1 MKTDFDV
8 LLDIKHSIILVCVV
22 AFIKLQIWEDAIH
35 GAVTALSGAITSWLI
50 FLVRKTFKKH
60 RTNKTNSEAENDE

>member
-1 MKTDFDV
+1 MKPDFDV

-50 FLVRKTFKKH
+50 FLVRKRFKKY
-60 RTNKTNSEAENDE
+60 RTNKQRSRE